1 MPKSQFVHFL
11 LGGAEFEEDEEYLQ
25 FQFRFLYILMLNGLV
40 FNSAI
45 LVSDGLGVM
54 KLGTAHLVMTHA
66 YSLVSLLLM
75 VLVWGRKERFFRVA
89 WSYVVLN
96 FLQFVSALLFVTAD
110 EMRVVWFFLQISGVY
125 ILLGAWPGMVNT
137 LVTILAIHGVNQYL
151 QPPLSSHALATLTLS
166 LGAAGVVFHVYSSR
180 SVSFHRRMVESNLQ
194 LRKLSTEDP
203 LTGLL
208 NARAYYALVDR
219 LIRLST
225 RNGASF
231 AVLFIDLDHF
241 KSINDRYGHE
251 AGDTVLKETAACLKR
266 LIRHSDALGRIGGEE
281 FSIFLSTITPEE
293 ALKFAEKLRSDIER
307 LMPRIEAMP
316 LRITASIGVAM
327 NQTEPL
333 TFAEIQG
340 QADQAMYRAKAAGRN
355 RVTLF
360 DGQAVSHATTVVA
373 H

>member
-1 MPKSQFVHFL
+1 MSSKQLIHYL

-25 FQFRFLYILMLNGLV
+25 FQFRFLFILMLNGFV
-40 FNSAI
+40 FNAVF
-45 LVSDGLGVM
+45 LLSDALAVLQ
-54 KLGTAHLVMTHA
+54 LGTVHLLMTHL
-66 YSLVSLLLM
+66 YSIGSLILLVLM
-75 VLVWGRKERFFRVA
+75 WDRKDRFYPVA
-89 WSYVVLN
+89 WSYVILN
-96 FLQFVSALLFVTAD
+96 FLQFVSAFVFVTAD

-125 ILLGAWPGMVNT
+125 ILLGSWLGMLNT
-137 LVTILAIHGVNQYL
+137 IASILAIHFTNHYL
-151 QPPLSSHALATLTLS
+151 ELPLSSHALVTLTLS

-180 SVSFHRRMVESNLQ
+180 SISFHRRMVESNLQ

-219 LIRLST
+219 LIRLAV
-225 RNGASF
+225 RNKTDF

-241 KSINDRYGHE
+241 KSINDRFGHE
-251 AGDTVLKETAACLKR
+251 AGDTVLRETAGCLGR

-281 FSIFLSTITPEE
+281 FSIFLAQITREE
-293 ALKFAEKLRSDIER
+293 AMRFAEKLREEIES
-307 LMPRIEAMP
+307 LLPRIDTMP

-327 NQTEPL
+327 NQDQHM

-355 RVTLF
+355 RVTF
-360 DGQAVSHATTVVA
+360 FEENRATGA
-373 H
+373 SAAAC

>member
-1 MPKSQFVHFL
+1 MLKPQIVHFL

-40 FNSAI
+40 FNSAF
-45 LVSDGLGVM
+45 LLSDGVGLVRLGS
-54 KLGTAHLVMTHA
+54 AHLIMTQA
-66 YSLVSLLLM
+66 YSLISLLLM
-75 VLVWGRKERFFRVA
+75 VLVWGRKNRFTWVA

-125 ILLGAWPGMVNT
+125 ILLGAWPGMFNT
-137 LVTILAIHGVNQYL
+137 LATILAIHTVNPNL
-151 QPPLSSHALATLTLS
+151 QSPLSTHALATLTLS

-180 SVSFHRRMVESNLQ
+180 SVSFHRRMVESNVQ

-208 NARAYYALVDR
+208 NARAYYALVDK
-219 LIRLST
+219 LIRLAS
-225 RNGASF
+225 RNDTSF

-251 AGDTVLKETAACLKR
+251 AGDRVLKETAACLAR
-266 LIRHSDALGRIGGEE
+266 LLRHSDALGRIGGEE
-281 FSIFLSTITPEE
+281 FSIFLSNITQEE
-293 ALKFAEKLRSDIER
+293 ALRFAEKVRGDIEQR
-307 LMPRIEAMP
+307 MPRIEETP

-327 NQTEPL
+327 SQSEPR

-340 QADQAMYRAKAAGRN
+340 EADQAMYRAKAAGRN

-360 DGQAVSHATTVVA
+360 DGKSQAASRTD
-373 H
+373 